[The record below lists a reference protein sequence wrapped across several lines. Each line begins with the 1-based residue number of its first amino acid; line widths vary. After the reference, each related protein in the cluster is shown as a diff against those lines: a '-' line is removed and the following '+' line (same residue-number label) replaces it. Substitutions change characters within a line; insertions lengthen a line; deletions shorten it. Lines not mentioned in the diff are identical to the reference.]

1 MRLVPQENLDDRGRA
16 KSHHRQK
23 QQSYSGSIRYPAF
36 PEDLHNS
43 YGIESPVS
51 IKPYAVRLLTIMK
64 NMMFCYGFK
73 ISLIDLAISIASCV
87 VLSAPNVIRI
97 VPLAYSLGTLIAC
110 KT

>member
-1 MRLVPQENLDDRGRA
+1 MRPVPQENLDDRGRA
-16 KSHHRQK
+16 KNPHRQRP
-23 QQSYSGSIRYPAF
+23 QSYSGLRQYPVF
-36 PEDLHNS
+36 PEELYNS
-43 YGIESPVS
+43 CGIESPAS
-51 IKPYAVRLLTIMK
+51 ITPYAVRLLTIMK